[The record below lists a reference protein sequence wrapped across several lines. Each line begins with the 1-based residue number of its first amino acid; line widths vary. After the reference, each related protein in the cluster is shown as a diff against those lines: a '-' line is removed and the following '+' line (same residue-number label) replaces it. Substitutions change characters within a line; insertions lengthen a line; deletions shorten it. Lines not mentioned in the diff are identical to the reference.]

1 MNNYISTYTNA
12 AGKASTDI
20 IASIPYRAG
29 QHTIE
34 AGRAVGG
41 LGQHDWIGGNHS
53 KERDKRSNGEEMH
66 LEFELSDE
74 GW

>member
-1 MNNYISTYTNA
+1 MNNYISTYTDA
-12 AGKASTDI
+12 AGKAYTAM
-20 IASIPYRAG
+20 IARINERAG

-34 AGRAVGG
+34 AAGALAGR
-41 LGQHDWIGGNHS
+41 GQHDWIGGNHS